1 MKQFNQFFI
10 FLFLL
15 ISTNS
20 VIGQEPIDRVKFF
33 QDESPITVTLEM
45 DQKDLLGKKESE
57 RYIPAT
63 ITMAFKDGMTVTGGI
78 QVTVRGNFRKET
90 CYMPGL
96 RLDFKSSSTVQL
108 SKLGRLKMV
117 CGCSSG
123 SDNESLVMK
132 EYLVYKMYNLFTE
145 KSLKVRPMIVTYQ
158 DAAGKRKP
166 YTQFAFLIEDIDEM
180 AKRNGMEEVEGTVFQ
195 TEVTD
200 RDQMTMVALF
210 QYMIGNTDWSVPNYH
225 NVKLVGPKGDL
236 NARPFVVPYDFDIC
250 GFVDPPYATVDEQL
264 GIDNVKERLYRG
276 FPRTFEEIKAACK
289 LFHDNK
295 EKIYALVNT
304 NETLSSKDKS
314 RSLSFIDDFYK
325 IISDDKQIQRSFVDG
340 ARTR

>member
-1 MKQFNQFFI
+1 MKTAFKFFVSAI
-10 FLFLL
+10 FFLY
-15 ISTNS
+15 S
-20 VIGQEPIDRVKFF
+20 VSILAQQPIDRVKFF
-33 QDESPITVTLEM
+33 EDNSQITVELEM
-45 DQKDLLGKKESE
+45 DHKDLLGKKESE
-57 RYIPAT
+57 RYLPAK
-63 ITMAFKDGMTVTGGI
+63 ISMKFEDGTTAAGDL
-78 QVTVRGNFRKET
+78 QLTVRGNFRKET

-96 RLDFKSSSTVQL
+96 RLDFKNSTSIAL
-108 SKLGRLKMV
+108 SKLGRPKMV

-132 EYLVYKMYNLFTE
+132 EFLVYKMFNLMTD
-145 KSLKVRPMIVTYQ
+145 KSLRVRPMVVTYN

-180 AKRNGMEEVEGTVFQ
+180 AKRNGMVEVEGTVFQ

-200 RDQMTMVALF
+200 RDHMTMISLF

-225 NVKLVGPKGDL
+225 NIKLIGPKDDL
-236 NARPFVVPYDFDIC
+236 NARPFAVPYDFDIC

-264 GIDNVKERLYRG
+264 GISGVKERLYRG
-276 FPRTFEEIKAACK
+276 FPRTFDEIKAACK
-289 LFHDNK
+289 KFIDLKDKF
-295 EKIYALVNT
+295 YALVND
-304 NETLSSKDKS
+304 NPVLSSKDKS

-325 IISDDKQIQRSFVDG
+325 IINDDKQIQRTFVDG